1 MIKHVFFFLN
11 SHGLLCVS
19 YSFLLFGRK
28 CLGTP
33 LQNFYKP
40 RWFQQKNISFLV
52 LVLTIFSKPLLI
64 KSKLWNGLFAVQK
77 HVSVDFSSNVT
88 EHLFPLHSNSNDISK
103 GRKKKKEEKSV
114 PNRDVVSLSSENG
127 EPLRDHRNGHGKL
140 CLCFENNL
148 AFHPPNLIPV
158 RVNASPM
165 KYKQTVMCNPKQTPV
180 PYTYLHVSKHHC

>member
-1 MIKHVFFFLN
+1 MDY
-11 SHGLLCVS
+11 LLYRNTS
-19 YSFLLFGRK
+19 
-28 CLGTP
+28 
-33 LQNFYKP
+33 
-40 RWFQQKNISFLV
+40 
-52 LVLTIFSKPLLI
+52 VLT
-64 KSKLWNGLFAVQK
+64 
-77 HVSVDFSSNVT
+77 
-88 EHLFPLHSNSNDISK
+88 FPAMSRSTYFLSIATVMTSARE
-103 GRKKKKEEKSV
+103 GKKKKEEKSF

-165 KYKQTVMCNPKQTPV
+165 KYKQTVTCNPKQTPV

>member
-1 MIKHVFFFLN
+1 MIKHDFFFLN

-64 KSKLWNGLFAVQK
+64 KRKLWNGLFAVQK

-103 GRKKKKEEKSV
+103 GRKKKKRKIFSKQGCGF
-114 PNRDVVSLSSENG
+114 S
-127 EPLRDHRNGHGKL
+127 KL
-140 CLCFENNL
+140 WKWRAPERPQEWSWEALFML
-148 AFHPPNLIPV
+148 W
-158 RVNASPM
+158 
-165 KYKQTVMCNPKQTPV
+165 K
-180 PYTYLHVSKHHC
+180 